1 MIGTSIFLLPNGTFF
16 VELIVFAAILYIAKR
31 YFLPVINKMLDE
43 RQEKIRTA
51 LAAADA
57 ARAEAA
63 AADDERAKVLAEARD
78 QARTIVAGAQETSDQ
93 LKAEAAGR
101 AQVEYDRI
109 VALADSEVASA
120 RQHAIDDA
128 AGRIGEIVFDLV
140 SKIVAREVDQS
151 THDDLV
157 REAVAALNA
166 EAAKGASRYSCCPS
180 SKDSPPPSSA
190 DSTRPRSRG

>member
-16 VELIVFAAILYIAKR
+16 VELIVFAAILFIATR
-31 YFLPVINKMLDE
+31 YFLPVINKMLEE

-109 VALADSEVASA
+109 VATAQSEVVGA

-128 AGRIGEIVFDLV
+128 SARIGEIVFDLV

-166 EAAKGASRYSCCPS
+166 EAAKGA
-180 SKDSPPPSSA
+180 
-190 DSTRPRSRG
+190 TR